1 MAPGNPSQVTS
12 GTSAITPLG
21 EPVRRSPTST
31 PGSSAKCPRTT
42 ALRLL
47 QTKKLLRVGKG
58 PTDFMLLTGTSN
70 MIVSFKM
77 DPCTQPLWNL
87 ILCLSFV
94 VAEGYTS
101 EDRTG
106 PRKQNSP
113 ISLNSTSG
121 STFSA
126 SSSLILQT
134 IQPNTRPYATFAME
148 SRASAQRE
156 HQQLTEGLQGE

>member
-1 MAPGNPSQVTS
+1 MAQGNPSQVTS
-12 GTSAITPLG
+12 GTSAIIPLG
-21 EPVRRSPTST
+21 ELVRRSPTST
-31 PGSSAKCPRTT
+31 PAKPECSRTT
-42 ALRLL
+42 ALWLL
-47 QTKKLLRVGKG
+47 QTKKLHRAGKG

-70 MIVSFKM
+70 MIMSLKM
-77 DPCTQPLWNL
+77 DPCTQPLRNL
-87 ILCLSFV
+87 ILCLVFV
-94 VAEGYTS
+94 VAERQAS
-101 EDRTG
+101 EDRTR

-113 ISLNSTSG
+113 ISPNSTSG